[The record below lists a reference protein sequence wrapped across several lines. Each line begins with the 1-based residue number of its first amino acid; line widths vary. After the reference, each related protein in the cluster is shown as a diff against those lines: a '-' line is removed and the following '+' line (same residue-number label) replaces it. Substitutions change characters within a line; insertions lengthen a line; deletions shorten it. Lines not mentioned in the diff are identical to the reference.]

1 MATVTT
7 DGANRAPV
15 TAERTNEPATVTVV
29 PDRSAF
35 GAGSI
40 GIGPEQRLEQPP
52 RRGASA
58 RLRIMG
64 WLVLVLAA
72 ALVSVVLV
80 TRNVLING
88 LDREIDAALRQ
99 EVEEFE
105 QFARQG
111 RNPETGQPFTS
122 AAELLEVHLERQR
135 TGESEVLAGISATGA
150 IPPLVQGQANAE
162 RAITEPGKL
171 AAIATE
177 AAAPAGALAT
187 QQGELRW
194 ARVPIQLRDTVDG
207 YFVVGYLVTPE
218 SAEIDKAV
226 RTLALVSL
234 IGLVLA
240 AGVSWIVAGQILA
253 PVRLLHRTAAQISED
268 DLTRR
273 IPVRG
278 NDDIAALAEQFNAMM
293 ERLQAAFAAQ
303 REFLD
308 DASHELRT
316 PITIIRGNL
325 ELLGND
331 PTERAEDI
339 RLCLD
344 ELDRMSRIVDDL
356 LLLAKS
362 ERPDFVRP
370 EPVEL
375 AELTSDID
383 AKVRALGERHWQL
396 EAIGEGTVRVDPQR
410 ITQAMV
416 QLAHNAVQHTE
427 SGDVIAIGSALRR
440 GTLTFWIT
448 DSGPGVP
455 SEDVETIFKRFAR
468 GSTGGAGSH
477 RAGAGLGLAIVTAI
491 ADAHG
496 GAVRLRS
503 VPGEGA
509 TFAMEIPAEPSAGTK
524 REIP

>member
-1 MATVTT
+1 MTAMTTDATEPAAVTTAQMAELATVT
-7 DGANRAPV
+7 GSPGR
-15 TAERTNEPATVTVV
+15 PA
-29 PDRSAF
+29 
-35 GAGSI
+35 AGSDSI
-40 GIGPEQRLEQPP
+40 ATAPERPR

-58 RLRIMG
+58 RLQIMG

-72 ALVSVVLV
+72 ALFSVVLV

-88 LDREIDAALRQ
+88 LEREISAALQQ
-99 EVEEFE
+99 EIDEFA

-111 RNPETGQPFTS
+111 RNPETGQPFTTAS
-122 AAELLEVHLERQR
+122 EMLRVHLARQR
-135 TGESEVLAGISATGA
+135 TGENEVLAGMSATA
-150 IPPLVQGQANAE
+150 ATPAQMQGEADAM
-162 RAITEPGKL
+162 RAISEPGML
-171 AAIATE
+171 AAIATGT
-177 AAAPAGALAT
+177 APAGALST
-187 QQGELRW
+187 REGELRW
-194 ARVPIQLRDTVDG
+194 VRVPIELRGTVDG
-207 YFVVGYLVTPE
+207 YFVVGFLVTPE

-226 RTLALVSL
+226 QALALVSL

-253 PVRLLHRTAAQISED
+253 PVRLLHRAAAQIGED

-325 ELLGND
+325 ELLGDD

-344 ELDRMSRIVDDL
+344 ELDRMTRIVDDL

-375 AELTSDID
+375 AELTSDVD

-396 EAIGEGTVRVDPQR
+396 EAIGEGTVRVDAQR

-416 QLAHNAVQHTE
+416 QLAHNAVQHTNP
-427 SGDVIAIGSALRR
+427 GDVIAIGSALRL
-440 GTLTFWIT
+440 GTMTFWIT
-448 DSGPGVP
+448 DSGPGVLP
-455 SEDVETIFKRFAR
+455 QDRQAIFERFCR
-468 GSTGGAGSH
+468 GSTGGARAHG
-477 RAGAGLGLAIVTAI
+477 AGAGLGLAIVTAI

-503 VPGEGA
+503 VPGQGA
-509 TFAMEIPAEPSAGTK
+509 TFDIEIPAQTPAGL
-524 REIP
+524 RGEIR

>member
-1 MATVTT
+1 MTTMTTDPMDPAAVTT
-7 DGANRAPV
+7 AQM
-15 TAERTNEPATVTVV
+15 TELATVTVS
-29 PDRSAF
+29 PGLSASGS
-35 GAGSI
+35 GAI
-40 GIGPEQRLEQPP
+40 GAAPERTR

-58 RLRIMG
+58 RLQIMG
-64 WLVLVLAA
+64 WLVLVLTA

-88 LDREIDAALRQ
+88 LEREIAAALQQ
-99 EVEEFE
+99 EVDEFA

-111 RNPETGQPFTS
+111 RNPETGQPFTT
-122 AAELLEVHLERQR
+122 AADMLQVHLERQR
-135 TGESEVLAGISATGA
+135 TGESEVLAGISATA
-150 IPPLVQGQANAE
+150 ATPPQVQGQADAI
-162 RAITEPGKL
+162 RAISEPGVL
-171 AAIATE
+171 AAIATG
-177 AAAPAGALAT
+177 AAPAGVLST
-187 QQGELRW
+187 REGELRW
-194 ARVPIQLRDTVDG
+194 VRVPIELRGTVDG
-207 YFVVGYLVTPE
+207 YFVVGFLVTPE
-218 SAEIDKAV
+218 SAEIDKVV
-226 RTLALVSL
+226 RTLTLVSL

-253 PVRLLHRTAAQISED
+253 PVRLLHRAAAQIGED

-278 NDDIAALAEQFNAMM
+278 NDDIAALTEQFNAMM

-325 ELLGND
+325 ELLGDD
-331 PTERAEDI
+331 PAERAEDI

-344 ELDRMSRIVDDL
+344 ELDRMSRIVEDL

-370 EPVEL
+370 GPVEL
-375 AELTSDID
+375 AELTSDVD
-383 AKVRALGERHWQL
+383 AKVRALGERRWQL

-416 QLAHNAVQHTE
+416 QLAHNAVQHTKP
-427 SGDVIAIGSALRR
+427 GDVITIGSALRL
-440 GTLTFWIT
+440 GTMTFWIT

-455 SEDVETIFKRFAR
+455 PQDRQAIFERFSR
-468 GSTGGAGSH
+468 GSTGGARAHG
-477 RAGAGLGLAIVTAI
+477 AGAGLGLAIVTAI

-496 GAVRLRS
+496 GAVRLQS
-503 VPGEGA
+503 VPGQGA
-509 TFAMEIPAEPSAGTK
+509 TFGIEIPAQTAAARKG
-524 REIP
+524 EIR